1 MQIVIRVELLGFI
14 EELKRRKVFKVAVA
28 YVVATWFLIEVAAT
42 LFPTFGAPEWILK
55 VFSAVLLLGFPV
67 VLVFAWVFDITP
79 DGVKRTPDIVEDR
92 EPATA
97 LKGKLPVYIT
107 VAALTVL
114 MAFAINHYVFPT
126 AEPVDTA
133 PPPVEAQLSIAV
145 LPLINMSAISD
156 NAYFANGVHEE
167 ILTYLSYIDGLKVT
181 SRTSTMKY
189 LGSVLSINEIG
200 QELNVRYVVEGS
212 VRRVDNHVRVTVQ
225 LIDAETDTHLWAS
238 NYDRDLVDVFAVQS
252 AVAKEI
258 SDSIHLEIQPET
270 IGVLSDMPTQSVKA
284 YDLYMKAKSIDR
296 TERETED
303 SLARTRDLL
312 EQAVKEDPNFVEAWG
327 FLNEIYDH
335 IIRNML
341 MNDWYAGDGNEAMM
355 QDLTIASKQAL
366 DKAVSLD
373 PDNVETLL
381 AQASDY
387 VAEQD
392 GGFFRAQRKLTLD
405 RALELYPDDP
415 LVNYTLAWWYE
426 LGGDLINADIA
437 FRKAIELDPFNAR
450 ILSGALNHYT
460 NNVENADI
468 SRRLLERLDNSLGG
482 SNRWETSRV
491 LVQQIVA
498 TADEGIVDEYIRN
511 QGLDLRKVSP
521 FSAGSVIAISGMG
534 IAEIL
539 EFEDEISID
548 ENSNEA
554 LLSKYVD
561 INLVLLDY
569 YRQEENLEKVR
580 KIAEQILSIN
590 RVNGSTF
597 VWIQPNLDLARVSA
611 FLAMGDQVN
620 AEQTVDMMLNNQSGS
635 YDPWG
640 AMAALALAKIDP
652 DRAVELIMA
661 DRAGG
666 NSWDGTDWVALHY
679 RYNMNLVQHPDMK
692 AFYIEEGKWV
702 EYLAKRIPGYLD

>member
-1 MQIVIRVELLGFI
+1 M
-14 EELKRRKVFKVAVA
+14 A

-55 VFSAVLLLGFPV
+55 VFSVLLLLGFPV
-67 VLVFAWVFDITP
+67 VLMFAWVFDVTP
-79 DGVKRTPDIVEDR
+79 EGVKRTPDISEDG

-107 VAALTVL
+107 VAVLTVL
-114 MAFAINHYVFPT
+114 MAFAIKHYIFPT

-133 PPPVEAQLSIAV
+133 PPGVETQLSIAV

-181 SRTSTMKY
+181 SRTSSMKY
-189 LGSVLSINEIG
+189 LGSLLSINEIG

-252 AVAKEI
+252 SVAKEI

-355 QDLTIASKQAL
+355 RELTIASKRAL

-387 VAEQD
+387 VAEQND
-392 GGFFRAQRKLTLD
+392 GFFRAQRKLTLD
-405 RALELYPDDP
+405 RALELYPDDA
-415 LVNYTLAWWYE
+415 LVHYTLAWWYE

-437 FRKAIELDPFNAR
+437 FRNAIELDPFNAR
-450 ILSGALNHYT
+450 ILSGALNHYA

-468 SRRLLERLDNSLGG
+468 SSQLLERLDNSLGG
-482 SNRWETSRV
+482 SSRWEKSRV
-491 LVQQIVA
+491 LVQQILA
-498 TADEGIVDEYIRN
+498 SPDEDTVDAYIQN
-511 QGLDLRKVSP
+511 EGLDLSQV
-521 FSAGSVIAISGMG
+521 G
-534 IAEIL
+534 IYGAYDL
-539 EFEDEISID
+539 ISISAMDIEKVLEIEDRVSVD
-548 ENSNEA
+548 ENTSVGQIVNFVA
-554 LLSKYVD
+554 
-561 INLVLLDY
+561 INSILLDY
-569 YRQEENLEKVR
+569 YRQENNIGKTK
-580 KIAEQILSIN
+580 KIAQRILTIN
-590 RVNGSTF
+590 EAAGRRFLWV
-597 VWIQPNLDLARVSA
+597 QPDLDVAMVAAYLAI
-611 FLAMGDQVN
+611 DDEVN
-620 AEQTVDMMLNNQSGS
+620 AKQTVDMILNNRSDT
-635 YDPWG
+635 YDPYG
-640 AMAALALAKIDP
+640 AMGILATAEIDA
-652 DRAVELIMA
+652 DRAVQLIMA
-661 DRAGG
+661 EKAREQ
-666 NSWDGTDWVALHY
+666 SWVGTDWIALYY
-679 RYNMNLVQHPDMK
+679 RYNMNLVQHPEMK
-692 AFYIEEGKWV
+692 AFYIDEGKWLD
-702 EYLAKRIPGYLD
+702 YLAKRIPGYLD

>member
-1 MQIVIRVELLGFI
+1 MVIRGELLGFI
-14 EELKRRKVFKVAVA
+14 EELKRRKVFKVAAA
-28 YVVATWFLIEVAAT
+28 YVVATWFLIEVSAT

-79 DGVKRTPDIVEDR
+79 EGVKRTPDIIEDG
-92 EPATA
+92 EPATT

-107 VAALTVL
+107 VAVLTVL
-114 MAFAINHYVFPT
+114 MAFAINHYIFPT

-133 PPPVEAQLSIAV
+133 PPPVETRLSIAV
-145 LPLINMSAISD
+145 LPLINMSAISE
-156 NAYFANGVHEE
+156 NAFFANGVHEE

-181 SRTSTMKY
+181 SRTSSMKY
-189 LGSVLSINEIG
+189 LGSLLSINEIG
-200 QELNVRYVVEGS
+200 RELNVRYVVEGS

-238 NYDRDLVDVFAVQS
+238 NYDHDLTDVFAVQS

-270 IGVLSDMPTQSVKA
+270 IGVLSDMPTLSVKA

-312 EQAVKEDPNFVEAWG
+312 EQAVKEDPNYVEAWG
-327 FLNEIYDH
+327 FLNETYDH
-335 IIRNML
+335 TIRNML
-341 MNDWYAGDGNEAMM
+341 TNDWYAGDGHEAML
-355 QDLTIASKQAL
+355 QELTIASKRAL

-392 GGFFRAQRKLTLD
+392 GGFFRAQRKITLD
-405 RALELYPDDP
+405 RAMELYPDDP

-426 LGGDLINADIA
+426 LGGDLVNADMA

-450 ILSGALNHYT
+450 ILSGALSHYT
-460 NNVENADI
+460 NNVDNADI
-468 SRRLLERLDNSLGG
+468 SRQLLERLDNSLGG
-482 SNRWETSRV
+482 SNRWERSRV
-491 LVQQIVA
+491 LVQQILA
-498 TADEGIVDEYIRN
+498 TADESTIDEFIQN
-511 QGLDLRKVSP
+511 EGLDLLEVTP
-521 FSAGSVIAISGMG
+521 FGAAAVITISGMDIG
-534 IAEIL
+534 EIL
-539 EFEDEISID
+539 KFEDEISID

-554 LLSKYVD
+554 QILKYVD
-561 INLVLLDY
+561 TNLVLLDY
-569 YRQEENLEKVR
+569 YRQEENIEKIR
-580 KIAEQILSIN
+580 KIAKRILSIN
-590 RVNGSTF
+590 RVNDTAF
-597 VWIQPNLDLARVSA
+597 IWIQPNLDSARVSA
-611 FLAMGDQVN
+611 YLAIGDQVN
-620 AEQTVDMMLNNQSGS
+620 AVQTVDMMLNNQGGS

-640 AMAALALAKIDP
+640 AMGALALAKIDP

-666 NSWDGTDWVALHY
+666 NSWDGTDWVALYY

-702 EYLAKRIPGYLD
+702 DYLAKRIPGYLD

>member
-1 MQIVIRVELLGFI
+1 MRFI

-28 YVVATWFLIEVAAT
+28 YVVVSWFLIEVAAT

-55 VFSAVLLLGFPV
+55 VFSVVLLLGLPV
-67 VLVFAWVFDITP
+67 ALIFAWVFDMTP
-79 DGVKRTPDIVEDR
+79 DGVKRTPDLDD
-92 EPATA
+92 ATQSDTA
-97 LKGKLPVYIT
+97 LKGKLPIYIT
-107 VAALTVL
+107 AMVLTVMMGFALNYYVLPKTENVAAT
-114 MAFAINHYVFPT
+114 M
-126 AEPVDTA
+126 
-133 PPPVEAQLSIAV
+133 PPVEKQLSIAV
-145 LPLINMSAISD
+145 LPLVNMSAISD
-156 NAYFANGVHEE
+156 NAFFANGVHEE
-167 ILTYLSYIDGLKVT
+167 ILTYLSYIDDLKVT

-189 LGSVLSINEIG
+189 LGSTLSINEIG
-200 QELNVRYVVEGS
+200 KELMVRYVLEGS
-212 VRRVDNHVRVTVQ
+212 VRRVDNHVRITVQ

-238 NYDRDLVDVFAVQS
+238 NYDRDLIDVFAVQS
-252 AVAKEI
+252 AVAREI

-270 IGVLSDMPTQSVKA
+270 VGVLSDMPTQSVKA

-303 SLARTRDLL
+303 SMARTRDLL

-327 FLNEIYDH
+327 FLNETYDH
-335 IIRNML
+335 TIRNML
-341 MNDWYAGDGNEAMM
+341 TNDWYAGDGYEEML
-355 QDLTIASKQAL
+355 QELTIAAKKAL
-366 DKAVSLD
+366 DKALSLD

-405 RALELYPDDP
+405 KATELYPDDP
-415 LVNYTLAWWYE
+415 MVNYTLAWWYE

-468 SRRLLERLDNSLGG
+468 SRQLLERLDNSLGG
-482 SNRWETSRV
+482 SNRGETSRV

-498 TADEGIVDEYIRN
+498 TADETIIDEYIQN
-511 QGLDLRKVSP
+511 EGLDLRKVTP
-521 FSAGSVIAISGMG
+521 FSAGAVISISGMDIG
-534 IAEIL
+534 DIL

-569 YRQEENLEKVR
+569 YQQEENIEKAI
-580 KIAEQILSIN
+580 KIAERILSIN
-590 RVNGSTF
+590 QVTGTAF
-597 VWIQPNLDLARVSA
+597 LWIQPSLDAARVSA
-611 FLAMGDQVN
+611 YLALGDKVK
-620 AEQTVDMMLNNQSGS
+620 AEQMVAMMLNNKSSS

-640 AMAALALAKIDP
+640 ARGALALAKIDP
-652 DRAVELIMA
+652 DRSVELIMA

-666 NSWDGTDWVALHY
+666 NSWDGTDWVALFY
-679 RYNMNLVQHPDMK
+679 RYNMNLVQHSDMK

>member
-1 MQIVIRVELLGFI
+1 MRFI

-28 YVVATWFLIEVAAT
+28 YVVVSWFLIEVAAT

-55 VFSAVLLLGFPV
+55 VFSVVLLLGLPV
-67 VLVFAWVFDITP
+67 ALIFAWVFDMTP
-79 DGVKRTPDIVEDR
+79 DGVKRTPDLDDGTESDGV
-92 EPATA
+92 
-97 LKGKLPVYIT
+97 LKGKFPIYVSA
-107 VAALTVL
+107 VVLTVL
-114 MAFAINHYVFPT
+114 MAFALNHYIFQD
-126 AEPVDTA
+126 AEPVESA
-133 PPPVEAQLSIAV
+133 PPPVEKQLSIAV
-145 LPLINMSAISD
+145 LPLVNMSAISD
-156 NAYFANGVHEE
+156 NAFFANGVHEE
-167 ILTYLSYIDGLKVT
+167 ILTYLSYIDDLKVT

-189 LGSVLSINEIG
+189 LGSDLSISEIG
-200 QELNVRYVVEGS
+200 QQLMVRYVLEGS
-212 VRRVDNHVRVTVQ
+212 VRRVDNHVRITVQ

-238 NYDRDLVDVFAVQS
+238 NYDHDLIDVFAVQS

-258 SDSIHLEIQPET
+258 SDSIHLEIQPQT
-270 IGVLSDMPTQSVKA
+270 VGVLSDMPTQSVKA

-303 SLARTRDLL
+303 SLARTQDLL
-312 EQAVKEDPNFVEAWG
+312 EQAVQEDPNFVEAWG

-335 IIRNML
+335 TIRNML
-341 MNDWYAGDGNEAMM
+341 TNDWYAGDGNEAMLKE
-355 QDLTIASKQAL
+355 LTIASKQAL

-405 RALELYPDDP
+405 RAIELYPDDP

-460 NNVENADI
+460 NNVENAEI
-468 SRRLLERLDNSLGG
+468 SRQLLERLDNSLGG
-482 SNRWETSRV
+482 SNRWENSRV

-498 TADEGIVDEYIRN
+498 TANESMIDEYIQN
-511 QGLDLRKVSP
+511 EGLDLREVTP
-521 FSAGSVIAISGMG
+521 FSAGAVIAISGMG
-534 IAEIL
+534 IEKIL

-561 INLVLLDY
+561 TNLVLLDY
-569 YRQEENLEKVR
+569 YRQEENTQKTR
-580 KIAEQILSIN
+580 KIAERILSIN
-590 RVNGSTF
+590 RVKGTAF
-597 VWIQPNLDLARVSA
+597 VWIQPSLDVARVTA
-611 FLAMGDQVN
+611 YLAVGDEVN
-620 AEQTVDMMLNNQSGS
+620 AKQTVDMMLNNQSSS

-640 AMAALALAKIDP
+640 AMGVLALAKIDP

-661 DRAGG
+661 DRADE
-666 NSWDGTDWVALHY
+666 NSWDGTDWVALFY

-692 AFYIEEGKWV
+692 AFYTKEGKWV
-702 EYLAKRIPGYLD
+702 DYLVKRIPGYLE

>member
-1 MQIVIRVELLGFI
+1 VRFI

-28 YVVATWFLIEVAAT
+28 YVVVSWFLIEVAAT

-55 VFSAVLLLGFPV
+55 VFSVVLLLGLPV
-67 VLVFAWVFDITP
+67 ALIFAWVFDMTP
-79 DGVKRTPDIVEDR
+79 DGVKRTPDLDDGTESEDV
-92 EPATA
+92 
-97 LKGKLPVYIT
+97 LKGKFPIYVSA
-107 VAALTVL
+107 VVLTVL
-114 MAFAINHYVFPT
+114 MAFALNHYIFPD
-126 AEPVDTA
+126 AEPVESA
-133 PPPVEAQLSIAV
+133 PPPVEKQLSIAV
-145 LPLINMSAISD
+145 LPLVNMSAISD
-156 NAYFANGVHEE
+156 NAFFANGVHEE
-167 ILTYLSYIDGLKVT
+167 ILTYLSYIDDLKVT

-189 LGSVLSINEIG
+189 LGSDLSISEIG
-200 QELNVRYVVEGS
+200 QELMVRYVLEGS
-212 VRRVDNHVRVTVQ
+212 VRRVDNHVRITVQ
-225 LIDAETDTHLWAS
+225 LIDADTDTHLWAS
-238 NYDRDLVDVFAVQS
+238 NYDHDLIDVFAVQS

-258 SDSIHLEIQPET
+258 SDSIHLEIQPQT
-270 IGVLSDMPTQSVKA
+270 VGVLSDMPTQSVKA

-303 SLARTRDLL
+303 SLARTQDLL
-312 EQAVKEDPNFVEAWG
+312 EQAVQEDPNFVEAWG

-335 IIRNML
+335 TIRNML
-341 MNDWYAGDGNEAMM
+341 TNDWYAGDGNEAML
-355 QDLTIASKQAL
+355 QELTIASKQAL

-405 RALELYPDDP
+405 RAIELYPDDP
-415 LVNYTLAWWYE
+415 VVNYTLAWWYE

-468 SRRLLERLDNSLGG
+468 SRQLLERLDNSLGG
-482 SNRWETSRV
+482 SSRWEKSRV

-498 TADEGIVDEYIRN
+498 TVDESMIDKYI
-511 QGLDLRKVSP
+511 QLEGLDLHEVTP
-521 FSAGSVIAISGMG
+521 FSAGAVIAISGMG
-534 IAEIL
+534 IEKIL
-539 EFEDEISID
+539 QFEDEISID

-561 INLVLLDY
+561 TNLVLLDY
-569 YRQEENLEKVR
+569 YRQEENIEKTR
-580 KIAEQILSIN
+580 KIAERILSIN
-590 RVNGSTF
+590 RVNGTAF
-597 VWIQPNLDLARVSA
+597 VWIQPSLDVARVTA
-611 FLAMGDQVN
+611 YLAVGDRVN
-620 AEQTVDMMLNNQSGS
+620 AERTVDMMLNNQSTS

-640 AMAALALAKIDP
+640 AMGVLALAKIDP

-661 DRAGG
+661 DRADE
-666 NSWDGTDWVALHY
+666 NSWDGTDWVALFY

-692 AFYIEEGKWV
+692 AFYTKEGKWLD
-702 EYLAKRIPGYLD
+702 YLARRIPGYLD